1 MRDIFE
7 KAQAFV
13 ARWEG
18 GLVDHDNDPGG
29 ITNRGVSLRWLRAIG
44 CDIDGDGDID
54 QDDIRAVTPE
64 VAANL
69 FYTHFWVAPGLS
81 ALPPLVGV
89 AIYDGAVN
97 MGAGRAVRQ
106 LQAACNTVSRD
117 QLEVDGRIGN
127 QTLRRVRALCTAMCG
142 GQLAV
147 AEGFDK
153 PETFWA
159 QAGDLFRLAK
169 ERELVTGKRVP
180 DSMASQDEWEAF
192 HKALGRPDKPEGY
205 TLPERFEA
213 EGVPQELAGAVSE
226 LLARDKGEFSAL
238 MHKHGLSQ
246 RQAEGMFRDIGSILA
261 KSLGES
267 QASAPDPRKV
277 VAELWPEDTEKN
289 LDLARRGA
297 RALGVGDALDEAGL
311 SAHPLVLKLAHALG
325 EMTAEDRLRDGG
337 GPTAPM
343 PVGQEAYQEML
354 RLVGSDA
361 YQKNDPATVRR
372 VEQLAGRVNMK

>member
-1 MRDIFE
+1 MS
-7 KAQAFV
+7 
-13 ARWEG
+13 
-18 GLVDHDNDPGG
+18 DP
-29 ITNRGVSLRWLRAIG
+29 TKT
-44 CDIDGDGDID
+44 GDGNGMLGGGAPDGAAPTGGGGD
-54 QDDIRAVTPE
+54 G
-64 VAANL
+64 VAAGQA
-69 FYTHFWVAPGLS
+69 VAGTEAFAFLPEGLKG
-81 ALPPLVGV
+81 L
-89 AIYDGAVN
+89 
-97 MGAGRAVRQ
+97 
-106 LQAACNTVSRD
+106 
-117 QLEVDGRIGN
+117 
-127 QTLRRVRALCTAMCG
+127 
-142 GQLAV
+142 
-147 AEGFDK
+147 AEGFGK
-153 PETFWA
+153 PEEFWA
-159 QAGDLFRLAK
+159 QAGELFGLAK

-180 DSMASQDEWEAF
+180 DSMASQEEWEAF

-226 LLARDKGEFSAL
+226 LLSRDKGEFSAL

-246 RQAEGMFRDIGSILA
+246 RQAEGMYRDIGSILA

-267 QASAPDPRKV
+267 QASAPDPQKV
-277 VAELWPEDTEKN
+277 VAELWPQDTEKN